1 MREMYIILGWI
12 GWIWLA
18 IVMVLLPAGLWVQHL
33 RRRRHGVRA
42 MATTTMATTTGTV
55 GVEVNGNNEKQS

>member
-1 MREMYIILGWI
+1 MYVILGWV

-18 IVMVLLPAGLWVQHL
+18 IVAVLLPLGLWMQNL
-33 RRRRHGVRA
+33 RRRRHGERA
-42 MATTTMATTTGTV
+42 TSGTV

>member
-1 MREMYIILGWI
+1 MYIILGWI

-18 IVMVLLPAGLWVQHL
+18 VVMVVLPLALWIQHL
-33 RRRRHGVRA
+33 LRKRQQQGGA
-42 MATTTMATTTGTV
+42 S

>member
-1 MREMYIILGWI
+1 MYIILGWV

-18 IVMVLLPAGLWVQHL
+18 VVMVVLPLALWIQHL
-33 RRRRHGVRA
+33 RRRWQQERQQHLG
-42 MATTTMATTTGTV
+42 ATS